1 MIDKIITL
9 ALEED
14 TALGDIT
21 SDNIFSIKD
30 KAAAC
35 LVAKQDLIL
44 CGVNLAKE
52 IFEYVD
58 KNLIFKTKFSDGD
71 KIKKGTVIATVSGAT
86 LSILKAERTALNFM
100 QRMSGIAT
108 QAAELNK
115 ICKKYGVMLVD
126 TRKTQPALR
135 KFDKYAVK
143 TGGAKNHRM
152 SLSDEVLIKDNH
164 ISAAGSITKAVQK
177 IRQNIGHT
185 NKIEVETKNLTEVK
199 EALKAG
205 ADIIMLDNMTPKEIS
220 KIVTFVKGRAILE
233 ASGGINPSN
242 LEDYAKTGVDVIS
255 MGCLTHS
262 VKSADI
268 SLLI

>member
-1 MIDKIITL
+1 MIDKIVAL

-21 SDNIFSIKD
+21 SENIFTNKD
-30 KAAAC
+30 KTTAR
-35 LVAKQDLIL
+35 LVAKQNLIL
-44 CGVNLAKE
+44 CGIDLAKE
-52 IFEYVD
+52 IFKYVD
-58 KNLIFKTKFSDGD
+58 QTLVFKTKFNDGD
-71 KIKKGTVIATVSGAT
+71 KVKKGAVIATVSGST
-86 LSILKAERTALNFM
+86 LSILKAERTVLNFM

-108 QAAELNK
+108 QAAELNEV
-115 ICKKYGVMLVD
+115 CKKYGVMLVD

-152 SLSDEVLIKDNH
+152 SLSDAVLIKDNH
-164 ISAAGSITKAVQK
+164 ITAAGSITKAVQK

-185 NKIEVETKNLTEVK
+185 NKIEVETKNLAEVK
-199 EALKAG
+199 EALKVK
-205 ADIIMLDNMTPKEIS
+205 ADIIMLDNMTPKEIE
-220 KIVTFVKGRAILE
+220 KIVAFVEGRAVLE
-233 ASGGINPSN
+233 ASGGINPEN
-242 LEDYAKTGVDVIS
+242 LEQYAKTGVDVIS

>member
-1 MIDKIITL
+1 MIDKIVAL

-21 SDNIFSIKD
+21 SDNIFTLKD
-30 KAAAC
+30 KATAR
-35 LVAKQDLIL
+35 LVAKQDLVL

-58 KNLIFKTKFSDGD
+58 PCLFFKTKYNDGD
-71 KIKKGTVIATVSGAT
+71 RIKKGTVIATVSGST

-108 QAAELNK
+108 QASELNK
-115 ICKKYGVMLVD
+115 ICQKYGVMLVD
-126 TRKTQPALR
+126 TRKTLPALR

-152 SLSDEVLIKDNH
+152 SLSDAVLIKDNH
-164 ISAAGSITKAVQK
+164 IAAAGSITKAVQK
-177 IRQNIGHT
+177 IKQNIGHT
-185 NKIEVETKNLTEVK
+185 NKIEVETKNLAEVK
-199 EALKAG
+199 EALKAK
-205 ADIIMLDNMTPKEIS
+205 ADIIMLDNMTPKEIE
-220 KIVTFVKGRAILE
+220 KIVAFVEGRAVLE
-233 ASGGINPSN
+233 ASGGINPGN
-242 LEDYAKTGVDVIS
+242 LEQYAKTGVDVIS

>member
-1 MIDKIITL
+1 MIDRIITL

-21 SDNIFSIKD
+21 SENIFTSKD
-30 KAAAC
+30 KATAR

-58 KNLIFKTKFSDGD
+58 RNLIFKTKFNDGD
-71 KIKKGTVIATVSGAT
+71 KIKNGTVIATVSGST

-126 TRKTQPALR
+126 TRKTLPALR

-143 TGGAKNHRM
+143 TGGARNHRM
-152 SLSDEVLIKDNH
+152 SLSDAVLIKDNH
-164 ISAAGSITKAVQK
+164 IAAAGSITKAV
-177 IRQNIGHT
+177 
-185 NKIEVETKNLTEVK
+185 
-199 EALKAG
+199 
-205 ADIIMLDNMTPKEIS
+205 
-220 KIVTFVKGRAILE
+220 
-233 ASGGINPSN
+233 
-242 LEDYAKTGVDVIS
+242 
-255 MGCLTHS
+255 
-262 VKSADI
+262 
-268 SLLI
+268 

>member
-1 MIDKIITL
+1 MIDRIITL

-21 SDNIFSIKD
+21 SENIFTLKD
-30 KAAAC
+30 KTTAR
-35 LVAKQDLIL
+35 LVAKENMVL
-44 CGVNLAKE
+44 CGVILAKE

-58 KNLIFKTKFSDGD
+58 KNLIFKTKFNDGD
-71 KIKKGTVIATVSGAT
+71 KLKKGTVIATVSGSV
-86 LSILKAERTALNFM
+86 LSILKAERTVLNLM

-108 QAAELNK
+108 QANELNK
-115 ICKKYGVMLVD
+115 ICKKYGVILTD

-164 ISAAGSITKAVQK
+164 IAAAGSITKAVQK
-177 IRQNIGHT
+177 IKANIGHT
-185 NKIEVETKNLTEVK
+185 NKIEVETKNLAEAK
-199 EALKAG
+199 EAYKAG
-205 ADIIMLDNMTPKEIS
+205 ADIIMLDNMKPEEIK
-220 KIVTFVKGRAILE
+220 KIVACLKGRAILE
-233 ASGGINPSN
+233 ASGGINPNN
-242 LEDYAKTGVDVIS
+242 LVEYAKTGVDVIS

>member
-1 MIDKIITL
+1 MIDRIITL

-21 SDNIFSIKD
+21 SENIFSTND
-30 KAAAC
+30 KSNAR
-35 LVAKQDLIL
+35 LIAKEDLIL
-44 CGVNLAKE
+44 CGVDLAKD

-58 KNLIFKTKFSDGD
+58 RNLVFKTRFTDGE
-71 KIKKGTVIATVSGAT
+71 KLKKGTIIATVSGAT

-108 QAAELNK
+108 QANKLNA

-143 TGGAKNHRM
+143 IGGAKNHRM

-164 ISAAGSITKAVQK
+164 IAAAGSITKAVQK
-177 IRQNIGHT
+177 IRASVGHT
-185 NKIEVETKNLTEVK
+185 NKIEVETKNLDEVK

-205 ADIIMLDNMTPKEIS
+205 ADIIMLDNMAPKDVA
-220 KIVTFVKGRAILE
+220 KIVKFVNGRVTLE
-233 ASGGINPSN
+233 ASGGINASN
-242 LEDYAKTGVDVIS
+242 LEEYAKTGVNVIS

>member
-1 MIDKIITL
+1 MIDRIVTL

-30 KAAAC
+30 KTAAR

-58 KNLIFKTKFSDGD
+58 KSLIFKTKFTDGD
-71 KIKKGTVIATVSGAT
+71 KIKKGTVIATVSGSV

-108 QAAELNK
+108 QAAELNQ
-115 ICKKYGVMLVD
+115 ICKKYNVMLVD

-135 KFDKYAVK
+135 KFDKYAVR

-152 SLSDEVLIKDNH
+152 SLSNAVLIKDNH
-164 ISAAGSITKAVQK
+164 IAAAGSITKAVQK
-177 IRQNIGHT
+177 IRASIGHT
-185 NKIEVETKNLTEVK
+185 NKIEVETKNLAEVK
-199 EALKAG
+199 EALKVK
-205 ADIIMLDNMTPKEIS
+205 ADIIMLDNMTPAEIK
-220 KIVTFVKGRAILE
+220 KIVAFVNKRAILE
-233 ASGGINPSN
+233 ASGGINPGN
-242 LEDYAKTGVDVIS
+242 LEEYAQTGVDVIS